1 MIVMALFGGKGTV
14 WGPVL
19 GAASLFLLQEMVWAR
34 FLYLHQV
41 LFGAIIVVVVLLMP
55 KGILGI
61 LQERY
66 RLPRTI

>member
-1 MIVMALFGGKGTV
+1 
-14 WGPVL
+14 VL
-19 GAASLFLLQEMVWAR
+19 GAASLFLLQEMIWAR

-66 RLPRTI
+66 RLPRFI